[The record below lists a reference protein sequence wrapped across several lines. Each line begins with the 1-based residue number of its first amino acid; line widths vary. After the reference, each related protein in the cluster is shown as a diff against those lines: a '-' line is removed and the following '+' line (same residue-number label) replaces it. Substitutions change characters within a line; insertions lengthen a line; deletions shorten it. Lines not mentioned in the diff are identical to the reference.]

1 MTLRDFSLIS
11 VLYDAKGSGLYKDV
25 YFPIIKYS
33 LVSLF
38 RKDETKEYYDVE
50 DLKAYIQEVFGLSI
64 PTIVLKRV
72 VETIHN
78 NKDFVVTS
86 YKDDLFRIERLWD
99 CTEYD
104 DIEEKA
110 KRFHSSVELLESTF
124 AEYVTKS
131 CHQESITFLQ
141 FISDNTEDI
150 LGFFENEDASKVD
163 EKYAIITD
171 FLQYIH
177 ATNTPLYDVANKL
190 FWGSIIAGFLK
201 REDPPIT
208 HSDTKEVYEYFL
220 DTSIAMALLDLS
232 TTIKK
237 QYAEELLSIINK
249 SGGVLYLHPITK
261 LEIYNIIQSVE
272 DAQNPYPMSDIAS
285 AYERR
290 RLSPS
295 KLATIRSSITTD
307 LAKMGIVITPSVR
320 DESLKDNI
328 RRMQCDKYVDLLY
341 KMRAH
346 TNYNISIDD
355 SQDLVRGNPKFREI
369 HDVYMMNYIEKRQGE
384 LHRDTIRFITLNKD
398 LISFANQCCEK
409 TGLMT
414 HPYEIM
420 INLWM
425 HNSISSKETNF
436 LTEALTRCQ
445 LLQESSARR
454 KLSLVAKYYN
464 ERTEGF
470 NPEAYKAVILSLYKR
485 ERNVVRYIDEV
496 CASETERSKE
506 TNQELVRKACDAA
519 INAYSMFKDANEGL
533 QESIRQLQLSQDETK
548 VQLAAVQKELECQSE
563 VIKSKDNAIRQHKAD
578 AYIDHQRHANREKI
592 QRFIIDK
599 QRVVGVYKNQL
610 HKVEMEI
617 SDEEKEM
624 QNSVCL
630 VKYWIQLTWLT
641 ICIVLLCY
649 IIIDIVING
658 LSKMSI
664 IGVIPI
670 AQFAWVLINGYWLS
684 PRIYYQIIKKEQIEY
699 KKENN
704 KNYKKLISQKSE
716 LKELINKLE
725 DEIASHER
733 YLNTT
738 IE

>member
-11 VLYDAKGSGLYKDV
+11 VLYDAEGGGLYKDV

-99 CTEYD
+99 CKEYD
-104 DIEEKA
+104 DIEDKA

-249 SGGVLYLHPITK
+249 SGGALYLHPITK

-328 RRMQCDKYVDLLY
+328 RRMQCDKYVELLY
-341 KMRAH
+341 KMRTH

-384 LHRDTIRFITLNKD
+384 LHRDTIRFVTLNKD

-464 ERTEGF
+464 ERTDGF

-496 CASETERSKE
+496 CEGETEQSKE

-519 INAYSMFKDANEGL
+519 ITAYSMFKDANESL
-533 QESIRQLQLSQDETK
+533 QESMRQLQLSQNETRE
-548 VQLAAVQKELECQSE
+548 QLAAMQRELESRTK
-563 VIKSKDNAIRQHKAD
+563 VIKSKEFVIQQQEAD
-578 AYIDHQRHANREKI
+578 AYRNNEKHAIREKI
-592 QRFIIDK
+592 QKIIIEK
-599 QRVVGVYKNQL
+599 QRMISGYQERL
-610 HKVEMEI
+610 HKVEFDLL
-617 SDEEKEM
+617 DEEKEM
-624 QNSVCL
+624 QKNTCL
-630 VKYWIQLTWLT
+630 AKYWIQLSWLI
-641 ICIVLLCY
+641 ICLSLLVY
-649 IIIDIVING
+649 IFVDIIING
-658 LSKMSI
+658 FSNTSI
-664 IGVIPI
+664 IGIIPI
-670 AQFAWVLINGYWLS
+670 IQFAWVLINGNWLS
-684 PRIYYQIIKKEQIEY
+684 PKIYYHTIKKEQLAHQKEHNKKY
-699 KKENN
+699 KQLVEN
-704 KNYKKLISQKSE
+704 KSE
-716 LKELINKLE
+716 LEDLIKQTR
-725 DEIASHER
+725 DEISIHER
-733 YLNTT
+733 YLTSS

>member
-78 NKDFVVTS
+78 NKDFVVTP

-290 RLSPS
+290 CLSPS

-328 RRMQCDKYVDLLY
+328 RRMQCDKYVELLY

-384 LHRDTIRFITLNKD
+384 LHRDTINFITLNKD

-464 ERTEGF
+464 EFT
-470 NPEAYKAVILSLYKR
+470 
-485 ERNVVRYIDEV
+485 
-496 CASETERSKE
+496 
-506 TNQELVRKACDAA
+506 
-519 INAYSMFKDANEGL
+519 
-533 QESIRQLQLSQDETK
+533 
-548 VQLAAVQKELECQSE
+548 
-563 VIKSKDNAIRQHKAD
+563 
-578 AYIDHQRHANREKI
+578 
-592 QRFIIDK
+592 
-599 QRVVGVYKNQL
+599 
-610 HKVEMEI
+610 
-617 SDEEKEM
+617 
-624 QNSVCL
+624 
-630 VKYWIQLTWLT
+630 
-641 ICIVLLCY
+641 
-649 IIIDIVING
+649 
-658 LSKMSI
+658 
-664 IGVIPI
+664 
-670 AQFAWVLINGYWLS
+670 
-684 PRIYYQIIKKEQIEY
+684 
-699 KKENN
+699 
-704 KNYKKLISQKSE
+704 
-716 LKELINKLE
+716 
-725 DEIASHER
+725 
-733 YLNTT
+733 
-738 IE
+738 

>member
-99 CTEYD
+99 CEEYD
-104 DIEEKA
+104 DIEDKA
-110 KRFHSSVELLESTF
+110 KIFHSSVELLESSF

-220 DTSIAMALLDLS
+220 DTSIVMALLDLS

-290 RLSPS
+290 HLSPS

-320 DESLKDNI
+320 DESLKDSI
-328 RRMQCDKYVDLLY
+328 RRMQCDKNVELLY
-341 KMRAH
+341 KMRAN
-346 TNYNISIDD
+346 TNYNTSMDD

-369 HDVYMMNYIEKRQGE
+369 HDVYMMNYIEKRQSE

-398 LISFANQCCEK
+398 LISFANQICEK

-445 LLQESSARR
+445 LLQESSAKR

-464 ERTEGF
+464 ERTDGF

-485 ERNVVRYIDEV
+485 ERNVVRYIDEI
-496 CASETERSKE
+496 CKGEAEHSKE
-506 TNQELVRKACDAA
+506 VNQELTHKACDAA
-519 INAYSMFKDANEGL
+519 VRAYSMFKEANEGL

-548 VQLAAVQKELECQSE
+548 EKLEAVQKELENQSK
-563 VIKSKDNAIRQHKAD
+563 VVKSKEFVIQQQEAD
-578 AYIDHQRHANREKI
+578 AYINNERHEIREKI
-592 QRFIIDK
+592 QKIIIEK
-599 QRVVGVYKNQL
+599 QRVISGYQERL
-610 HKVEMEI
+610 HKVELDI
-617 SDEEKEM
+617 LDEEKEM
-624 QNSVCL
+624 QNNICL
-630 VKYWIQLTWLT
+630 AKYWIQLTWIT
-641 ICIVLLCY
+641 ICLSLLIY
-649 IIIDIVING
+649 ILADVVVNG
-658 LSKMSI
+658 FSNISI

-670 AQFAWVLINGYWLS
+670 IQFVWVLINGSWLS
-684 PRIYYQIIKKEQIEY
+684 PKIYYHTITKEQIAHQKERNKKY
-699 KKENN
+699 KLLVEN
-704 KNYKKLISQKSE
+704 KSE
-716 LKELINKLE
+716 LEDLIKQTR
-725 DEIASHER
+725 DEISAHER
-733 YLNTT
+733 YLTST